1 MRKNVRRG
9 GKVHLSPLG
18 LRRGTI
24 FAEKR
29 SQRRKGPLKP
39 TRFKKRH
46 SSLWKMFAEK
56 EGSLKPIVIIYKA
69 VEDHR
74 TYLEN
79 RILKIYQRYQERHP
93 RPISRDIGET
103 KQRVKEEKRRGAEG
117 ALR

>member
-1 MRKNVRRG
+1 MRKKRSQRRKG
-9 GKVHLSPLG
+9 PLKPTRFKKG
-18 LRRGTI
+18 AI